1 MFQATISSLEQ
12 LPELAKKLLLAFPDN
27 RVFAFFGAMGAG
39 KTTTI
44 KIICTELGVTEHT
57 SSPTFSLVNE
67 YRNAH
72 HQPIYHFDFYRIQKL
87 EEAIDMGVE
96 EYLYSGNY
104 CFIEWPENI
113 APLLPENTIAVKI
126 NADQLTRTLRADSY
140 TQA

>member
-44 KIICTELGVTEHT
+44 KIICEALGVTEHT

-67 YRNAH
+67 YRNA
-72 HQPIYHFDFYRIQKL
+72 QNQAIYHFDFYRIRRL

-113 APLLPENTIAVKI
+113 APLLPENTIAVNI
-126 NADQLTRTLRADSY
+126 TADQQTRSLEASLY
-140 TQA
+140 ISA